1 MAKDQTDQFKSIY
14 TQVDGL
20 SIHARASLST
30 ATEPSK
36 PILVLIHGL
45 LISSRYMMPIA
56 ECLADD
62 YRVFVPDMPG
72 FGQSDNPPHI
82 FSLQEL
88 ANSVIAWMDAL
99 NLPRA
104 IFIGNSLGCQ
114 VIVDLAIRYPERVDR
129 LILTAPTV
137 DPYARS
143 MFWQFIR
150 LVMDGPLEDIS
161 LAFPMLIDVFAGGP
175 YRAVKTFRYAL
186 ADPIQAKLTQ
196 VKAPTLVVRGDC
208 DPVVSQAWVEK
219 ATALLPNGQL
229 NILKQAPHCV
239 TFSTPDELASVVRTF
254 LQAYKDEAFD
264 ATDAD
269 KIRRIYGAA

>member
-1 MAKDQTDQFKSIY
+1 MVKDRTDLFKSIY
-14 TQVDGL
+14 TQVGGL

-36 PILVLIHGL
+36 PVLVLIHGL

-82 FSLQEL
+82 FSVQEL
-88 ANSVIAWMDAL
+88 ADSVIAWMDIL
-99 NLPRA
+99 HLPRA

-114 VIVDLAIRYPERVDR
+114 ILVDLAIRYPERVGC

-186 ADPIQAKLTQ
+186 ADPIQTKLRQ
-196 VKAPTLVVRGDC
+196 VQAPTLVVRGDC

-219 ATALLPNGQL
+219 ATALLPNGRL
-229 NILKQAPHCV
+229 RVLTNAPHCV
-239 TFSTPDELASVVRTF
+239 TFSTPDALAAVVRTF
-254 LQAYKDEAFD
+254 LQEQKAAAFG
-264 ATDAD
+264 ATDA
-269 KIRRIYGAA
+269 KKMRGSHGPA